1 MISVEG
7 DLFVLD
13 GTDKGEFGIKRV
25 NIGALAGSNAVA
37 CGYAKTHS

>member
-1 MISVEG
+1 MIPVEG